1 MVRAQAIVLVLTFL
15 SGCATTPRIVVG
27 SKNFTESVLLG
38 EIVSQHIEHRLGVKV
53 DRKLNLGG
61 TLLAHEAMKSGSIDI
76 YPEYTGT
83 ALTTVLKHAPANDPA
98 AVIDKVRSEY
108 RAQWRIDWCPPLGFN
123 NTFAMV
129 VRREA
134 GVTSLSEAANTGKSW
149 RIGAGYEFVTRP
161 DGLPGL
167 LKIYPLKTDGS
178 PVTMDL
184 GLLYSALQNGKVD
197 MVAANSTDGMLSVL
211 PVTPLTDDKHYFP
224 PYECSVLVR
233 EDALTKYAGLRQGLN
248 QLSGKF
254 TDDIMRKLNY
264 AVDGEHRSVRDVA
277 AEALSSIKLD

>member
-1 MVRAQAIVLVLTFL
+1 M
-15 SGCATTPRIVVG
+15 
-27 SKNFTESVLLG
+27 LG

-277 AEALSSIKLD
+277 AGALSSIKLD